1 MLFKRRD
8 KRTKLRFMKDV
19 LFPKKG
25 WRRALEYISYR
36 LIRIP
41 DSPHRIALGLA
52 CGIFVSFLPIFG
64 GHVIMGGLLAY
75 LTKGNLFASLIGT
88 VVGNPITFPII
99 ASASINLGQK
109 ILGQSSS
116 EINDAS
122 FNWEMFKDMLS
133 IENFNLYF
141 LKDFGVDIFLPY
153 FLGGTIFGLIASF
166 IFYFFCKSFVR
177 GHQLRRKRKK
187 MMKLNERK
195 KLKKDVFIN

>member
-1 MLFKRRD
+1 
-8 KRTKLRFMKDV
+8 
-19 LFPKKG
+19 
-25 WRRALEYISYR
+25 
-36 LIRIP
+36 
-41 DSPHRIALGLA
+41 
-52 CGIFVSFLPIFG
+52 
-64 GHVIMGGLLAY
+64 MGGLLSY

-99 ASASINLGQK
+99 ASASIRLGKK
-109 ILGQSSS
+109 ILGQSSP
-116 EINDAS
+116 EIDDAS

-153 FLGGTIFGLIASF
+153 FIGGTIFGMIASF

-187 MMKLNERK
+187 MIKLNERK
-195 KLKKDVFIN
+195 KLKKDFFFN